1 MFHRASAKPPGF
13 VCFVTDL
20 VLASGT
26 PMSAPSMYLGGVQC
40 TELWRCMCSSRGVGV
55 GGGGGGVGSE
65 GVGRVRARIGS
76 LYSLSKHL
84 QKDLRMLGA
93 VWMVWAVGDG
103 GGGVGGEGAG
113 GSGHAL
119 AAFKYSLNT

>member
-26 PMSAPSMYLGGVQC
+26 PMSAPSMYLGG
-40 TELWRCMCSSRGVGV
+40 
-55 GGGGGGVGSE
+55 
-65 GVGRVRARIGS
+65 
-76 LYSLSKHL
+76 
-84 QKDLRMLGA
+84 
-93 VWMVWAVGDG
+93 
-103 GGGVGGEGAG
+103 GVGGEGAG

-119 AAFKYSLNT
+119 AAVKYSLNTYKRV